1 MNFYLIIFTKIIQT
15 LRIGVT
21 ANGSTVNF
29 QLVVDLILKV
39 PDCASCLNRILLN
52 HALHNTR

>member
-1 MNFYLIIFTKIIQT
+1 MNFYLIFFTKIIQT
-15 LRIGVT
+15 LKTGVT

-29 QLVVDLILKV
+29 QLVVDLILKG
-39 PDCASCLNRILLN
+39 PDCASCLNRFMLN

>member
-1 MNFYLIIFTKIIQT
+1 MNFNLIIFPKIIQT
-15 LRIGVT
+15 LKIGVT
-21 ANGSTVNF
+21 ANGSIVNF

-39 PDCASCLNRILLN
+39 PDCASCLNRFLLN